1 MAEVDLQGR
10 VADELAQE
18 VLKLEEETGDS
29 DIVDEVKK
37 VIGTSS
43 TTLEEAYMTA
53 VRVRRAETRALEL
66 IARKRKAL
74 GVDG

>member
-1 MAEVDLQGR
+1 MSDSDLQSR

-18 VLKLEEETGDS
+18 VLKLAAESGDE

-37 VIGTSS
+37 IIGTSS

-53 VRVRRAETRALEL
+53 IRVRRAETRALEL

-74 GVDG
+74 GN